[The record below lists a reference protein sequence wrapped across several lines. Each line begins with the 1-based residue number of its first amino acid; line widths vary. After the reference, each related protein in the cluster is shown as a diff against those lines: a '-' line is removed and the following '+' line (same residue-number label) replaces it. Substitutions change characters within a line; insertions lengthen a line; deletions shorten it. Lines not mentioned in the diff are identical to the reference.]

1 MVSYLS
7 YIEHWTG
14 VNSLCSHV
22 QLAATALPITG
33 TRAAPEKVTKNNL
46 GDVAGIA
53 ATATASGGK
62 FDKKLQG
69 EKPAKHQGKY
79 RKVCTLTYVNA
90 SSSKVVSSNRV
101 LQHIYSLY
109 PFSSYQSRK
118 ERG

>member
-1 MVSYLS
+1 L
-7 YIEHWTG
+7 TC

-33 TRAAPEKVTKNNL
+33 TRVAPGKVTKDGL

-79 RKVCTLTYVNA
+79 RKVYTLSCVNA
-90 SSSKVVSSNRV
+90 SLLKVVLSNRV
-101 LQHIYSLY
+101 LQHFNSLC

-118 ERG
+118 EQG